1 MDASEEH
8 LDQICPGVYL
18 GCLRQARNRTLL
30 SKHNVVAVVALGC
43 PAAFPTDTSLSYLT
57 YPRLLDVD
65 SGSIMHTFEPS
76 HEFISNALPRGN
88 VLVHCVYGSS
98 RSAAVVVAHVMMRD
112 RTKTTGLGFDA
123 AHELVRSRRPATSIN
138 LGFKRQLVLFEKM
151 GLSLVGPVSVWHAE
165 FRLFRFA
172 QGLRR
177 GKPISQCFE
186 NTSSP
191 CIPAASG
198 VGHAERVQ
206 APATSPV
213 SVSAASSTDVSGA
226 MADGGELQA
235 STTPPSDLGTA
246 GRKQYHCR
254 SCRALLYTD
263 VNVLNH
269 RNDDSVLTLVH
280 AAWSGSRNVG
290 RTDAMGTGTGTAIQ
304 SSLTTQ
310 TQGEC
315 ACTSDFVEPLS
326 WMGIVNT
333 QCPQTNEHGVA
344 VTSRLNCYRCG
355 AKVGQMDLQDGLL
368 CSCQRRVWP
377 AFQIH
382 ASRVDVRVQRLF
394 TPCDVVSDELNV
406 TTAVQVQQQQH

>member
-1 MDASEEH
+1 MDATHEH
-8 LDQICPGVYL
+8 LDQVCPGVYL
-18 GCLRQARNRTLL
+18 GCLQQASNRTLL

-65 SGSIMHTFEPS
+65 SVSIMHTFEPS
-76 HEFISNALPRGN
+76 HEFITNALPRGN

-112 RTKTTGLGFDA
+112 RTKTTGLGFEA
-123 AHELVRSRRPATSIN
+123 AHELVRCRRPATSIN

-151 GLSLVGPVSVWHAE
+151 GLSLAGPESVWHAE
-165 FRLFRFA
+165 YRLFRFA

-191 CIPAASG
+191 CIRAASG

-206 APATSPV
+206 APAPAPSPV
-213 SVSAASSTDVSGA
+213 SVSTVSCTDVSGA
-226 MADGGELQA
+226 RADGGEFQT
-235 STTPPSDLGTA
+235 STTPPSDLGTT

-269 RNDDSVLTLVH
+269 RNDDSVLALVH

-290 RTDAMGTGTGTAIQ
+290 RTDAMDTGTAIQ

-326 WMGIVNT
+326 WMAA
-333 QCPQTNEHGVA
+333 QCSQTHEHGVA
-344 VTSRLNCYRCG
+344 VTSSRLNCYRCG

-382 ASRVDVRVQRLF
+382 ASRIDVRVQRAF
-394 TPCDVVSDELNV
+394 TPRSAVSDELNA
-406 TTAVQVQQQQH
+406 TSSAAAQTN